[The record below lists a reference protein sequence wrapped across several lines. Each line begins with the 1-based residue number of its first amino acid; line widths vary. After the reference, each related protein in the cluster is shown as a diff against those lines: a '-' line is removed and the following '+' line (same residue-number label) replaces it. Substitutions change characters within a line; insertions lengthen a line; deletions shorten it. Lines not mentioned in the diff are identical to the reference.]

1 VARYIARRLVSSLV
15 VLFLV
20 SVFTFLIFQ
29 VIPNGSPALRIAGRG
44 ASPATLAAV
53 VKEWGFNQPIYV
65 QYADMMEK
73 IFTGSVVSYSGN
85 IRVLGQLRAGL
96 PATVSLAVGAS
107 VIWLSGA
114 IVIGV
119 ISSRRIGGTV
129 DRLMGVLASV
139 SISVPVYVIGAVA
152 LYFLAY
158 KVSIFPNG
166 GYVPISQSFFGWLD
180 HMILPWLCLSV
191 GFIGLYSRVL
201 RSSIIET
208 EGEDFVRTAKAKGLT
223 KRRILVHHV
232 LRTSM
237 IPIISLWGLD
247 FAGVIGGGA
256 ILIETLFNLQ
266 GVGQYAA
273 ESIGLLDIPPIMV
286 IVMYG
291 TFFVV
296 LLTTAVDILHA
307 FAEPRVRLQV

>member
-1 VARYIARRLVSSLV
+1 MARYIARRLVSSLV

>member
-1 VARYIARRLVSSLV
+1 MARYIARRLVSSLV

-29 VIPNGSPALRIAGRG
+29 VIPNGNPALRIAGRG
-44 ASPATLAAV
+44 ASPATLVAV
-53 VKEWGFNQPIYV
+53 VKEWGFNQPLYV
-65 QYADMMEK
+65 QYADMMKK

-85 IRVLGQLRAGL
+85 INVLGQLRAGL

-307 FAEPRVRLQV
+307 FAEPRVRLQA

>member
-29 VIPNGSPALRIAGRG
+29 VIPNGNPALRIAGRG
-44 ASPATLAAV
+44 ASPATLVAV
-53 VKEWGFNQPIYV
+53 VKEWGFNQPLYV

-85 IRVLGQLRAGL
+85 INVLGQLRAGL

>member
-1 VARYIARRLVSSLV
+1 MARYIARRLVSSLV

-29 VIPNGSPALRIAGRG
+29 VIPNGNPALRIAGRG

-53 VKEWGFNQPIYV
+53 VKEWGFNQPLYV
-65 QYADMMEK
+65 QYADMMRK

-85 IRVLGQLRAGL
+85 INVMQQLRAGL
-96 PATVSLAVGAS
+96 PATISLAVGAS

-119 ISSRRIGGTV
+119 LSSRRIGGTV

-158 KVSIFPNG
+158 KVAIFPNG
-166 GYVPISQSFFGWLD
+166 GYVPMSQSFFGWLD

-232 LRTSM
+232 LRTSL

-256 ILIETLFNLQ
+256 ILVETLFNLQ

-307 FAEPRVRLQV
+307 FAEPRVRLQA

>member
-53 VKEWGFNQPIYV
+53 VREWGFNQPLYV

-85 IRVLGQLRAGL
+85 INVLGQLRAGL

>member
-1 VARYIARRLVSSLV
+1 MARYIARRLVSSLV

-53 VKEWGFNQPIYV
+53 VKEWGFNQPLYV
-65 QYADMMEK
+65 QYADMMKK

-85 IRVLGQLRAGL
+85 INVLGQLRAGL

>member
-1 VARYIARRLVSSLV
+1 MARYIARRLVSSLV

-53 VKEWGFNQPIYV
+53 VREWGFNQPLYV

-85 IRVLGQLRAGL
+85 INVLGQLRAGL
-96 PATVSLAVGAS
+96 PATVSLALGAS

>member
-53 VKEWGFNQPIYV
+53 VREWGFNQPLYV

-85 IRVLGQLRAGL
+85 INVLGQLRAGL
-96 PATVSLAVGAS
+96 PATVSLALGAS

>member
-1 VARYIARRLVSSLV
+1 MARYIARRLVSSLV

-53 VKEWGFNQPIYV
+53 VKEWGFNQPLYV
-65 QYADMMEK
+65 QYADMMKK

-85 IRVLGQLRAGL
+85 INVLGQLRAGL

-158 KVSIFPNG
+158 KVAIFPNG

>member
-1 VARYIARRLVSSLV
+1 
-15 VLFLV
+15 
-20 SVFTFLIFQ
+20 
-29 VIPNGSPALRIAGRG
+29 
-44 ASPATLAAV
+44 
-53 VKEWGFNQPIYV
+53 
-65 QYADMMEK
+65 MMEK

-85 IRVLGQLRAGL
+85 INVLGQLRAGL

>member
-1 VARYIARRLVSSLV
+1 MARYIARRLVSSLV

-29 VIPNGSPALRIAGRG
+29 VIPNGNPALRIAGRG
-44 ASPATLAAV
+44 ASPATLVAV
-53 VKEWGFNQPIYV
+53 VKEWGFNQPLYV
-65 QYADMMEK
+65 QYADMMKK

-85 IRVLGQLRAGL
+85 INVLGQLRAGL

>member
-1 VARYIARRLVSSLV
+1 MARYIARRLVSSLV

-85 IRVLGQLRAGL
+85 INVLGQLRAGL

>member
-1 VARYIARRLVSSLV
+1 
-15 VLFLV
+15 
-20 SVFTFLIFQ
+20 
-29 VIPNGSPALRIAGRG
+29 
-44 ASPATLAAV
+44 
-53 VKEWGFNQPIYV
+53 
-65 QYADMMEK
+65 
-73 IFTGSVVSYSGN
+73 
-85 IRVLGQLRAGL
+85 
-96 PATVSLAVGAS
+96 
-107 VIWLSGA
+107 
-114 IVIGV
+114 
-119 ISSRRIGGTV
+119 
-129 DRLMGVLASV
+129 
-139 SISVPVYVIGAVA
+139 
-152 LYFLAY
+152 
-158 KVSIFPNG
+158 
-166 GYVPISQSFFGWLD
+166 VPISQSFFGWLD

>member
-1 VARYIARRLVSSLV
+1 MARYIARRLVSSLV

-53 VKEWGFNQPIYV
+53 VKEWGFNQPLYV

-85 IRVLGQLRAGL
+85 INVLGQLRAGL

>member
-1 VARYIARRLVSSLV
+1 MARYIARRLVSSLV

-29 VIPNGSPALRIAGRG
+29 VIPNGNPALRIAGRG
-44 ASPATLAAV
+44 ASPATLVAV
-53 VKEWGFNQPIYV
+53 VKEWGFNQPLYV

-85 IRVLGQLRAGL
+85 INVLGQLRAGL

>member
-85 IRVLGQLRAGL
+85 INVLGQLRAGL

>member
-1 VARYIARRLVSSLV
+1 MARYIARRLVSSLV

-53 VKEWGFNQPIYV
+53 VREWGFNQPLYV

-85 IRVLGQLRAGL
+85 INVLGQLRAGL

>member
-29 VIPNGSPALRIAGRG
+29 VIPNGNPALRIAGRG
-44 ASPATLAAV
+44 ASPATLVAV
-53 VKEWGFNQPIYV
+53 VKEWGFNQPLYV
-65 QYADMMEK
+65 QYADMMKK

-85 IRVLGQLRAGL
+85 INVLGQLRAGL

-307 FAEPRVRLQV
+307 FAEPRVRLQA

>member
-53 VKEWGFNQPIYV
+53 VKEWGFNQPLYV

-85 IRVLGQLRAGL
+85 INVLGQLRAGL
-96 PATVSLAVGAS
+96 PATVSLALGAS

>member
-1 VARYIARRLVSSLV
+1 MARYIARRLVSSLV

-53 VKEWGFNQPIYV
+53 VKEWGFNQPLYV

-85 IRVLGQLRAGL
+85 INVLGQLRAGL

-191 GFIGLYSRVL
+191 GFIGLCSRVL

>member
-53 VKEWGFNQPIYV
+53 VKEWGFNQPLYV

-85 IRVLGQLRAGL
+85 INVLGQLRAGL